1 MKNLNNMGFDPKIY
15 NDILEKFEKI
25 KFDAGIEPDEE
36 SQKEL
41 EELFGVDLE
50 DFEDLDDEFFKNSQT
65 RTIEVELTHK
75 DAVFPKY
82 AYLSDSGFDL
92 HSTQDLEIKPFGR
105 ILVPTGIKVSFEKGY
120 ELQIRSKSGLSLNQG
135 LMVLNSP
142 GTVDCFS
149 EDMKILTIDGDKT
162 IKELRIGDIVY
173 SFNEDSLEI
182 EKDVV
187 TSIFDT
193 EVQEI
198 LLIDTEHGI
207 LEVTLNS
214 EVYTK
219 NGIKLAK
226 NLTENDEIIIF

>member
-1 MKNLNNMGFDPKIY
+1 MSEEFDDISEKDMNDIREILDSMTNKEDDDIDYDLIMKTFGLDIPELEQEMEEYLPKI
-15 NDILEKFEKI
+15 
-25 KFDAGIEPDEE
+25 
-36 SQKEL
+36 
-41 EELFGVDLE
+41 DLE
-50 DFEDLDDEFFKNSQT
+50 FVKSNVDSVN
-65 RTIEVELTHK
+65 
-75 DAVFPKY
+75 PKHVY
-82 AYLSDSGFDL
+82 ESDSGFDL
-92 HSTQDLEIKPFGR
+92 YSTEDKWIHSFDRELIS
-105 ILVPTGIKVSFEKGY
+105 TGLHFDIPDGY
-120 ELQIRSKSGLSLNQG
+120 EIQVRSKSGLALKQG

-173 SFNEDSLEI
+173 SFNEDSLEV

-187 TSIFDT
+187 SAIFDT
-193 EVQEI
+193 GIQEV

-219 NGIKLAK
+219 DGIKLAK